1 MPKTY
6 DTLAVMDTD
15 VAWLDTSDGRLAYH
29 DAGTGHPVI
38 LLHGG
43 FLDHR
48 MWDEQIPV
56 LASRHRVVA
65 PDARGHGASANAGR
79 PFRHADDIAAL
90 LSHLDIGPAVF
101 VGLSMGAGIAVDT
114 ALEYPHLVRALVV
127 SGAGTS
133 EPEFTDPWTI
143 KVLNDLSSAI
153 AAGNGE
159 SLIAAFALFA
169 AGPRRALDDLDPDV
183 VRRIREMARR
193 TVTKH
198 AVGEPDW
205 LIPVRETWTRAAE
218 LSVPVLAITGDL
230 DAADHIAMAE
240 RLARTVA
247 DGNVTAIEGTAHY
260 PNMERA
266 GAFNQALTGF
276 LGTLP
281 PAAPPGD

>member
-1 MPKTY
+1 MN
-6 DTLAVMDTD
+6 TD
-15 VAWLDTSDGRLAYH
+15 VAGVAWLDTGDGRLAYR
-29 DAGTGHPVI
+29 DAGTGDPVI

-56 LASRHRVVA
+56 LGSRYRVVA
-65 PDARGHGASANAGR
+65 PDARGHGASANASR
-79 PFRHADDIAAL
+79 PFRYADDLAAL
-90 LSHLDIGPAVF
+90 LLHLGIGPAVIA
-101 VGLSMGAGIAVDT
+101 GLSMGAGIAVDT

-133 EPEFTDPWTI
+133 EPEFTDPWTV
-143 KVLNDLSSAI
+143 KVLSDLASSI
-153 AAGNGE
+153 AAGDAG

-169 AGPRRALDDLDPDV
+169 AGPCRTLDDLDPGV

-193 TVTKH
+193 TVAKH
-198 AVGEPDW
+198 TAGEPDW
-205 LIPVRETWTRAAE
+205 LLPVRETWTRAARIN
-218 LSVPVLAITGDL
+218 VPVLAINGGL

-247 DGNVTAIEGTAHY
+247 DGNVTTIEGTAHY
-260 PNMERA
+260 PNMERS

-276 LGTLP
+276 LATLP
-281 PAAPPGD
+281 AAAPRATSSGTTD

>member
-1 MPKTY
+1 MN
-6 DTLAVMDTD
+6 TD
-15 VAWLDTSDGRLAYH
+15 VAGVAWLDTGDGRLAYR
-29 DAGTGHPVI
+29 DAGTGDPVI

-56 LASRHRVVA
+56 LGSRYRVVA
-65 PDARGHGASANAGR
+65 PDARGHGASANVSR
-79 PFRHADDIAAL
+79 PFRYADDLAAL
-90 LSHLDIGPAVF
+90 LLHLGIGPAVIA
-101 VGLSMGAGIAVDT
+101 GLSMGAGIAVDT

-133 EPEFTDPWTI
+133 EPEFTDPWTV
-143 KVLNDLSSAI
+143 KVLSDLASSI
-153 AAGNGE
+153 AAGDAG

-169 AGPRRALDDLDPDV
+169 AGPCRTLDDLDPGV

-193 TVTKH
+193 TVAKH
-198 AVGEPDW
+198 TAGEPDW
-205 LIPVRETWTRAAE
+205 LLPVRETWTRAARIN
-218 LSVPVLAITGDL
+218 VPVLAINGGL

-247 DGNVTAIEGTAHY
+247 DGNVTTIEGTAHY
-260 PNMERA
+260 PNMERS

-276 LGTLP
+276 LATLP
-281 PAAPPGD
+281 AAAPRATSSGTTD